1 MVAAV
6 CPVKMTTARE
16 HKKKGSMFTFPRHLK
31 IKLWLKAANVTRRM
45 RLYFGAFIPA
55 RGSKSCRR
63 LRFQHTLLPITARAK
78 AFVKWG
84 TAADRPR

>member
-1 MVAAV
+1 MVRWDYVVAAV

-45 RLYFGAFIPA
+45 SVYILGLLFRPEEVNPA
-55 RGSKSCRR
+55 DG
-63 LRFQHTLLPITARAK
+63 
-78 AFVKWG
+78 
-84 TAADRPR
+84 

>member
-1 MVAAV
+1 MVRWDYAAAAV

-45 RLYFGAFIPA
+45 SVYILGLSFRPEEVNPA
-55 RGSKSCRR
+55 DG
-63 LRFQHTLLPITARAK
+63 
-78 AFVKWG
+78 
-84 TAADRPR
+84 